1 MILIEDILKAGD
13 YMMHVEEGVAEILAA
28 AFEAYDKKFD
38 ANYDVYAV
46 TENFREGDYI
56 SVNNA
61 IRFSEWLAEVD
72 YQLPSKLDN
81 LLY

>member
-1 MILIEDILKAGD
+1 
-13 YMMHVEEGVAEILAA
+13 MHVEDGAAEILAA

-38 ANYDVYAV
+38 GNYDVYAV
-46 TENFREGDYI
+46 TENFREGDYM

-61 IRFSEWLAEVD
+61 MRFSEWLAEVD
-72 YQLPSKLDN
+72 YQLPPKPDD